1 MMADKARHHILSVLV
16 ENRSGVLARIAG
28 LFARRGFNI
37 VSLNV
42 APTDDPEISRLTMVV
57 DLESAPLEQITK
69 QLHKLVNVLR
79 ITELDPAEAIRRE
92 LLLATVSAAAERRGQ
107 VIELVDIFGGEIL
120 DVSQD
125 RVTVALAGEPERL
138 DAFEDLMEDFGIV
151 DLQRTGLAA
160 LARLERS
167 RPRLRAVSRSA

>member
-1 MMADKARHHILSVLV
+1 MADKARHHILSVLV